1 LKFSNNPDISCDL
14 IQIGKIIGAH
24 GIGGAVKVYSY
35 AESADC
41 FAPGRKLILIGPSG
55 SRDRVGIAR
64 SQAHKHIMRLMLE
77 GITTRN
83 QAEVLIGSDV
93 FLAKRELPALEADT
107 YYWSDVIGM
116 AVQTVDG
123 EYLGR
128 VEQIIPTGAND
139 VYVVK
144 TPTGHAVEEIL
155 LPAIAAV
162 VIDIDVE
169 RRLMRVELPEGL
181 V

>member
-1 LKFSNNPDISCDL
+1 
-14 IQIGKIIGAH
+14 
-24 GIGGAVKVYSY
+24 
-35 AESADC
+35 
-41 FAPGRKLILIGPSG
+41 
-55 SRDRVGIAR
+55 
-64 SQAHKHIMRLMLE
+64 MRLMLE
-77 GITTRN
+77 GVTTRE
-83 QAEVLIGSDV
+83 QAETLIGSDV
-93 FLAKRELPALEADT
+93 FLDKNELPALEADT

-116 AVQTVDG
+116 AVRTVDG

-128 VEQIIPTGAND
+128 VAQIIPTGAND

-144 TPTGHAVEEIL
+144 TPADHTVEEIL
-155 LPAIAAV
+155 LPAIATV